1 MVRTAIDLNRR
12 ADSIVQRDISVAP
25 LRVAY
30 QHRHSA
36 RELDTAEIERVYR
49 YVLVN
54 ARDVDVA
61 QDLTSET
68 MLAAV
73 EQRNHFRGD
82 STISAWLMG
91 IARHKIAD
99 HFRVR
104 RNRVSLSTITEMAS
118 NVPSP
123 ADLAEQR
130 WQLDQ
135 IANGLRRLTRD
146 RANALTLYVFGQLIV
161 EEVARV
167 LGKKATAVRML
178 IYRAIQDLREILP

>member
-1 MVRTAIDLNRR
+1 MVRIAIDLNRR

-73 EQRNHFRGD
+73 EQRNHFRGN
-82 STISAWLMG
+82 SSISAWLMG

-104 RNRVSLSTITEMAS
+104 RNLVSLSTITEMAS
-118 NVPSP
+118 NAPSP